1 MSLWAEHL
9 GGIDGSFTEPHTL
22 ECVRRVNRIARKNWS
37 IYVSEESLQMKGNLM
52 HYPVHVSRNGK
63 VSTQEGQEYFPDVG
77 GKILG
82 SQNSLPDA
90 LTT

>member
-1 MSLWAEHL
+1 MDTECHFVR
-9 GGIDGSFTEPHTL
+9 GIDDICTEPHTL
-22 ECVRRVNRIARKNWS
+22 ECVRHVNRIARKNWS

-52 HYPVHVSRNGK
+52 H
-63 VSTQEGQEYFPDVG
+63 FPDVG